1 MNALAGWLACLLVGH
16 LFVGLHRPLRIYE
29 GRGGEDEGYVQYKLA
44 LESIWYT
51 AKLRSPRPHPPPLN
65 IPPLTSVVNE
75 LYSFVRCPRLA
86 LVLVLWP
93 MVQFYN
99 M

>member
-1 MNALAGWLACLLVGH
+1 M
-16 LFVGLHRPLRIYE
+16 
-29 GRGGEDEGYVQYKLA
+29 GEDDGYVQYKLA

-75 LYSFVRCPRLA
+75 LYSFVRCPRLV
-86 LVLVLWP
+86 VLVLWP